1 MLNNF
6 LDKSYLQGLLD
17 QKGKSEFSESS
28 KKNDIS
34 WYALPSAEKVKV
46 SIRFLPPWE
55 GSKTPGMIIR
65 RHYNLPGDT
74 KSFLCFGTHNLPCP
88 FCEVLKKYDGITEIK
103 NWIPV
108 AKSYFNA
115 LVMNDPTYVARYQ
128 KQVDPTKVHIFG
140 AGEFMFYWLVEKL
153 LSPDV
158 GEAIIDPKS
167 GHNLTLW
174 RKTFNGAVEREY
186 ALRPS
191 PIAQS
196 DEEIE
201 QILGSMHK
209 LNEIWRLP
217 DDEYLMKAKTIAK
230 LLDAEVE
237 KSLHSMKANGKPIDT
252 NYYQQQEPPMK
263 ETEEQPKTSE
273 RQLTQ
278 APRPAVKTPADAPIC
293 FGDQGAYNEE
303 SDMCTECRY
312 EFECKKSIARSMK

>member
-1 MLNNF
+1 MSNSY
-6 LDKSYLQGLLD
+6 LDKNYLQQLLD
-17 QKGKSEFSESS
+17 QKGKSEFSESNN

-34 WYALPSAEKVKV
+34 WYAMPSAEKVKV

-55 GSKTPGMIIR
+55 GAKAPGMIVR
-65 RHYNLPGDT
+65 RHYELPGDT

-88 FCEVLKKYDGITEIK
+88 FCDVLKKYDGVTEIK
-103 NWIPV
+103 KWIPV

-115 LVMNDPTYVARYQ
+115 LVISDPTYTARYS
-128 KQVDPTKVHIFG
+128 KQIDPSRVHIFG

-158 GEAIIDPKS
+158 GDAIIDPRN

-191 PIAQS
+191 SIAS
-196 DEEIE
+196 TEEGIE
-201 QILGSMHK
+201 EILGSVYK
-209 LNEIWRLP
+209 LNDIWRLP

-230 LLDAEVE
+230 LLDNDIEQNLHKMKVDGRPIPEQKREEPSQPTSTPSEAPSE
-237 KSLHSMKANGKPIDT
+237 KI
-252 NYYQQQEPPMK
+252 
-263 ETEEQPKTSE
+263 
-273 RQLTQ
+273 
-278 APRPAVKTPADAPIC
+278 RPASKAPADAPVC
-293 FGDQGAYNEE
+293 FGDKGAYDEN

-312 EFECKKSIARSMK
+312 EFECKKSIVRSI